1 MCPEEHSINH
11 LKEKQMKR
19 PTSEEYKSRRL
30 LVFHAFLALKIPR
43 MVGVGGGIFGVLFCF
58 AFVILRKPI
67 IQALVRD
74 GPQGW

>member
-1 MCPEEHSINH
+1 MRPQEHSTNH
-11 LKEKQMKR
+11 LKERQMNR

-43 MVGVGGGIFGVLFCF
+43 MVGVGGGILGGFFFVF
-58 AFVILRKPI
+58 FVILRKPI

>member
-1 MCPEEHSINH
+1 
-11 LKEKQMKR
+11 MKR

-43 MVGVGGGIFGVLFCF
+43 MVGVGGSIFGGFFCLFVF
-58 AFVILRKPI
+58 VFVILRKPI

-74 GPQGW
+74 GPQWW